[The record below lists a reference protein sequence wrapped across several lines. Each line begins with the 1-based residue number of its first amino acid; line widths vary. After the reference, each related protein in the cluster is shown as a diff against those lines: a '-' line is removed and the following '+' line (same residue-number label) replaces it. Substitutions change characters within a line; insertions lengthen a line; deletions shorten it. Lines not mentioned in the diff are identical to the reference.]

1 MREVEAEEAQL
12 REEVLLFQKELDR
25 VREANVSEN
34 VLLEYET
41 NKNWINFREKKKQL
55 ELKHKEILLK
65 LRQSEELHKK
75 VTQVF
80 EEKSNQSYNYFEQK
94 HVALADK
101 KELVS

>member
-1 MREVEAEEAQL
+1 MREIELEEAQM
-12 REEVLLFQKELDR
+12 RTEIQMFQKELER
-25 VREANVSEN
+25 VREANISEN
-34 VLLEYET
+34 VILEYET

-55 ELKHKEILLK
+55 ELKHKEILQK

-94 HVALADK
+94 QKILNNK
-101 KELVS
+101 KSLVS